1 VGNSQTCLV
10 VCLAFDPK
18 RLATGKVCVI
28 GWREL
33 ELLSLTLSSLLRREE
48 RELTRG
54 AMVST
59 FRAENKNTLVC
70 LQLSVPIRHAH
81 GILVPS

>member
-10 VCLAFDPK
+10 VCLAFDP
-18 RLATGKVCVI
+18 RCLAMGKVCVV

-48 RELTRG
+48 RESETAAL
-54 AMVST
+54 VST
-59 FRAENKNTLVC
+59 FRAEGESRVVGT
-70 LQLSVPIRHAH
+70 Q
-81 GILVPS
+81 